1 MPGCG
6 GCGVLESGGPKPP
19 RWWRSPPEARGAGVL
34 RLLLTG
40 IGGVNPPGTGDV
52 KPPTP
57 PGAKLPAEGDFHGGP
72 GGASPP
78 ARNGEQ
84 VPRESSVVGPS
95 SSHGDE
101 RISSYLLARGG
112 SLLFCFCL
120 DIVLI
125 SSLFS
130 LAILAPQSPRWLIH
144 SSTFSSIKFVDT

>member
-6 GCGVLESGGPKPP
+6 GCGVLESGGPSPP

-40 IGGVNPPGTGDV
+40 IGGVKPPGTGEV

-57 PGAKLPAEGDFHGGP
+57 PGAKVPAEGDFHGGP

-95 SSHGDE
+95 SLHGE
-101 RISSYLLARGG
+101 RIFLFYLLALGG
-112 SLLFCFCL
+112 SLLRCFCL
-120 DIVLI
+120 VIAFI
-125 SSLFS
+125 SSRFS
-130 LAILAPQSPRWLIH
+130 LTILAPRSPR
-144 SSTFSSIKFVDT
+144 